1 MTRPEIAADPV
12 LLVDDRVAGAH
23 LGEVAQHRVDV
34 RPSRAVAAAA
44 ANDARVELGLGD
56 ERELRRRPHE
66 AGVHRRRAE
75 RDGGV
80 AREELAEIVDVRQAE
95 PVLGEILVHRLAAAG
110 ALRADQDPHAA
121 RVGKEALERS
131 QRVVGAA
138 IDLNGRERRRD
149 AFDRSRARVRGVP
162 FDPGEGLERSV
173 ERVFRH
179 EYLGRWKKRSRL
191 VATQEPVAR
200 IGVLPEARHRAADVA
215 DAGNDCIPRQV
226 VGERRR
232 RLEEQRQVVFDAP
245 GGDAVAH
252 VAVERRLRGIALEHL
267 AIAAAEARAPGFV
280 QRELARRKQ
289 PDVGNRVERALRVD
303 VEGLDALDVVAEEI
317 EPIGERAAHRKQ
329 VDEAA
334 ADREL
339 ARRDDLRDVLIAGE
353 RELGPERVD
362 VEGRALLQEERERGE
377 VRRRSEPVKRRR
389 RGHDQNVALAARDAI
404 QRGQALRDEIVM
416 RRERVVRQR
425 LPVGKES
432 DAHARREPR
441 QLLGDALRTLCVGG
455 DGGQHALPGRTF
467 ARELRERERVGGAR
481 QRRDAGRV
489 PGRRHPRSERGQRGE
504 PREGRGGI
512 RNRRRGG
519 GAARCGG
526 TFVRNRGGRRAGGEG
541 FRRHVQG
548 DSSRDYTWGR
558 VHAEARDDPCVR

>member
-1 MTRPEIAADPV
+1 MFHSIR
-12 LLVDDRVAGAH
+12 
-23 LGEVAQHRVDV
+23 
-34 RPSRAVAAAA
+34 
-44 ANDARVELGLGD
+44 
-56 ERELRRRPHE
+56 
-66 AGVHRRRAE
+66 
-75 RDGGV
+75 
-80 AREELAEIVDVRQAE
+80 
-95 PVLGEILVHRLAAAG
+95 
-110 ALRADQDPHAA
+110 
-121 RVGKEALERS
+121 
-131 QRVVGAA
+131 
-138 IDLNGRERRRD
+138 
-149 AFDRSRARVRGVP
+149 
-162 FDPGEGLERSV
+162 EGLERSV
-173 ERVFRH
+173 ERILRH
-179 EYLGRWKKRSRL
+179 EYPGRRKKRSRL

-200 IGVLPEARHRAADVA
+200 IGVLPEARHRAPDVA

-232 RLEEQRQVVFDAP
+232 RLEEQRQVVFDAA
-245 GGDAVAH
+245 GRDAVAH
-252 VAVERRLRGIALEHL
+252 IAVERRLRGIALEHL

-289 PDVGNRVERALRVD
+289 PDVGYGVERALRID

-317 EPIGERAAHRKQ
+317 EPIGERAAHRKK

-339 ARRDDLRDVLIAGE
+339 ARRDDLRDVLISGE

-362 VEGRALLQEERERGE
+362 VEDRALLQEERERGE
-377 VRRRSEPVKRRR
+377 VQAAGAVKRRR
-389 RGHDQNVALAARDAI
+389 CGHDQNVALAARDAI

-455 DGGQHALPGRTF
+455 DGGQHAFSGHTF
-467 ARELRERERVGGAR
+467 ARELRERQRVGGAG
-481 QRRDAGRV
+481 QRCDAGRV

-512 RNRRRGG
+512 GNRRRGG